1 MSRACFFLLC
11 PLWLSLGLF
20 WASSFLQNQ
29 NDGASGCPLGCWPPG
44 RWAPPLEASSDNWL
58 LWRKVAHFSSPC
70 IWLSTGPNK
79 TTRSQ
84 TCSLVMSPESRVD
97 DNRDHQSHPCC
108 PQVVRKGHHCS
119 QVAWAFTLKSWVPR
133 PTSDTMFNRVCD
145 KGYLKHTGDR
155 VCRRFYSISKTF
167 KRK

>member
-79 TTRSQ
+79 ITRSQ

-97 DNRDHQSHPCC
+97 DNRDPQSHPCC
-108 PQVVRKGHHCS
+108 PQVVRLPVRCRVTIAPRWPGHSH
-119 QVAWAFTLKSWVPR
+119 W
-133 PTSDTMFNRVCD
+133 RV
-145 KGYLKHTGDR
+145 GYLDQHLIQCLIESVIKDT
-155 VCRRFYSISKTF
+155 
-167 KRK
+167 